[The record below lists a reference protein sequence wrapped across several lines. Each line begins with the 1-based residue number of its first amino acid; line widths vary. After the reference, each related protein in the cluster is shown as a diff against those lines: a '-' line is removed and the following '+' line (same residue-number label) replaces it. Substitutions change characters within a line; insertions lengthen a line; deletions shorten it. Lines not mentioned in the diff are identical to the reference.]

1 MKAAFRIGLSLKE
14 YNYITPHE
22 LNLHI
27 QAYNERLRHESK
39 EQLTQAYLTAY
50 WGRVKRMPD
59 LKKILGGEEPKTQTA
74 EQMLREVRKLN
85 ALFGG
90 TEKKVE
96 QDD

>member
-1 MKAAFRIGLSLKE
+1 MQAAFRIGLSLHD

-27 QAYNERLRHESK
+27 QAYNERLRHDSK

-59 LKKILGGEEPKTQTA
+59 LKKILGNEKPKNQTA
-74 EQMLREVRKLN
+74 EQMLHVVRKLN
-85 ALFGG
+85 AMFGG